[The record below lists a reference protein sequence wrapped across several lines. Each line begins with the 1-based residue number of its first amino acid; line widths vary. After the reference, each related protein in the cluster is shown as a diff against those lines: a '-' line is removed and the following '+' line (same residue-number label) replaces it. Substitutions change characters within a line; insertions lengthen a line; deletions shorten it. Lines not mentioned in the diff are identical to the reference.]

1 MLTAILILAG
11 YIGFSWAVAALW
23 IGSFLLKKTPR
34 EALIEARS

>member
-1 MLTAILILAG
+1 MHTIMLIMAG

-23 IGSFLLKKTPR
+23 VGTFLLKKTPR

>member
-23 IGSFLLKKTPR
+23 IGSFLLKKN
-34 EALIEARS
+34 AA

>member
-34 EALIEARS
+34 EALIKARS